1 MSVIDIELAM
11 KHLLAEPEDASMV
24 QIKLDAAEE
33 FAAEFL
39 QRRFFVDQSAMIT
52 ARASVPAAIAQ
63 ARSEYDAAVASA
75 SLIENHCDRA
85 SAIEAASANLQEAR
99 CTLDAVSRGLVINKA
114 IIAACL
120 LILGNLYANR
130 EDVVIGT
137 ISSELPKG
145 STSLLMPYRIKM
157 GV

>member
-1 MSVIDIELAM
+1 MSVIDITVAM
-11 KHLLAEPEDASMV
+11 NHLLAEPEDESMV

-39 QRRFFVDQSAMIT
+39 QRRFFVDQSALVA
-52 ARASVPAAIAQ
+52 ARASVPAAIVQ
-63 ARSEYDAAVASA
+63 TRSEYDVAIASA
-75 SLIENHCDRA
+75 NLIENRCDRA
-85 SAIEAASANLQEAR
+85 SALEVASANFQEAR
-99 CTLDAVSRGLVINKA
+99 SALDAVSRGLVINNA

>member
-1 MSVIDIELAM
+1 MSVIDIAVAM
-11 KHLLAEPEDASMV
+11 NHLLAEPEDESMV

-33 FAAEFL
+33 SAAEFL
-39 QRRFFVDQSAMIT
+39 QRRFFVDQAAMIA
-52 ARASVPAAIAQ
+52 ARAAVPAAIVQ
-63 ARSEYDAAVASA
+63 TRSDYEAAMTTAN
-75 SLIENHCDRA
+75 LIENYCDRT
-85 SAIEAASANLQEAR
+85 SALEVALANFKEAR
-99 CTLDAVSRGLVINKA
+99 TALDAVSRGLVINKA
-114 IIAACL
+114 IVAACL